1 MNAKQK
7 TSARI
12 SSKSNDLPEITDE
25 WLAGA
30 DHYIGKKLV
39 RRGRP
44 PLENPR
50 KLLSLRISP
59 QVIEKWNAT
68 GSGWQTRMVQV
79 LERAAPKARVAAAQ
93 QSRAASRAG

>member
-1 MNAKQK
+1 MNAKRK
-7 TSARI
+7 KSARTSP
-12 SSKSNDLPEITDE
+12 SSEDLPEITDE

-30 DHYIGKKLV
+30 DHYVGKKLV

-50 KLLSLRISP
+50 KLLSLRLPP
-59 QVIEKWNAT
+59 QVIEKWKAT

-79 LERAAPKARVAAAQ
+79 LERSAPKTRAAAAQ
-93 QSRAASRAG
+93 QSHAANRDR